1 MKAKTVLVLVLVAA
15 LLVGAAMWLGA
26 SRQPLQERAG
36 AGGLLLPDLQSRINT
51 IGNVRVQPADSPVD
65 GAGDAQVA
73 GVTLERSGEGWQVRE
88 RGGYPADVGKLR
100 SVLLA
105 LAQAER
111 VEAKTAS
118 PALHGKLGLA
128 DSGDGAGVWLEM
140 AAGERTDAVMI
151 GKPSG
156 EGATFVRLAGDPQ
169 AWLVDRAIAV
179 EHDASA
185 WLHKELTQIDAQRVA
200 RVEITH
206 ADGDRV
212 EIAANDAGPGFV
224 IANLPKGREP
234 QDDYAAEG
242 TAGLL
247 SALRLADVEP
257 AAGEDPFG
265 DVETG
270 SARFSLRDGIDVDIE
285 FFEEDDF
292 VAAIFRA
299 SLDEARANAWIDGEQ
314 AKAAMEH
321 ERVQRDAKAQGGE
334 EAADAPA
341 APLAVSDPAADRS
354 ARLAALREEVDTLK
368 QRFDGW
374 AFRLPPY
381 KAEHLTRPLDGY
393 LAPKD

>member
-1 MKAKTVLVLVLVAA
+1 MKAKTLLVLALVAA

-26 SRQPLQERAG
+26 SRQPLQESAG
-36 AGGLLLPDLQSRINT
+36 AGAPLLPDLEARIND
-51 IGNVRVQPADSPVD
+51 IDRVHVRPA
-65 GAGDAQVA
+65 GADEGA
-73 GVTLERSGEGWQVRE
+73 GVTLERGGERWRVRE

-100 SVLLA
+100 GLLLA

-111 VEAKTAS
+111 IEAKTAN
-118 PALHGKLGLA
+118 PELHGRLGLA
-128 DSGDGAGVWLEM
+128 SAGEGAGMRLEL
-140 AAGERTDAVMI
+140 AAGERTDAVVV

-156 EGATFVRLAGDPQ
+156 EGATFVRLGDDPQ

-179 EHDASA
+179 DHDPSS
-185 WLHKELTQIDAQRVA
+185 WLHKELAQIDAQRVA

-234 QDDYAAEG
+234 QGDYVAEG

-265 DVETG
+265 EVETG
-270 SARFSLRDGIDVDIE
+270 SARFALRDGLVIDIE
-285 FFEEDDF
+285 FFEEDGF

-299 SLDEARANAWIDGEQ
+299 SLDEARANAWIEGEQ

-321 ERVQRDAKAQGGE
+321 ERLQRDAAKETSDA
-334 EAADAPA
+334 AADAPA
-341 APLAVSDPAADRS
+341 APLAVSDPAADRA
-354 ARLAALREEVDTLK
+354 ARLDALREELDTLR

-381 KAEHLTRPLDGY
+381 KAEHLTKPLDAY